1 MRYFTKFL
9 LWLFGWKVVGGVIPV
24 SKCIVLGVPHTSLWD
39 FVISWIFYTS
49 VGGNPNILVNKKFFF
64 WPVGIL
70 LKMMGAI
77 PIDTKRGASSI
88 KQIVAE
94 INKRKILHLAIAP
107 EGTRKPTAQWKGGFH
122 TIARIAN
129 IPVYLAVFDWGKKE
143 IGVADKIELTKDMN
157 ADIRRIRQWYKDRGV
172 TGKHPERFIL
182 GDDLD

>member
-1 MRYFTKFL
+1 
-9 LWLFGWKVVGGVIPV
+9 
-24 SKCIVLGVPHTSLWD
+24 
-39 FVISWIFYTS
+39 
-49 VGGNPNILVNKKFFF
+49 
-64 WPVGIL
+64 L

-77 PIDTKRGASSI
+77 PIDTTRGASSI

-157 ADIRRIRQWYKDRGV
+157 GDIRRIRQWYKDRGV
-172 TGKHPERFIL
+172 TGKHPERFIV